1 MPMALLPA
9 HCQPIASLSPAHP
22 QELASCSQGI
32 HHELFPLIDLMR
44 RLDLVG
50 SNVAFFYSSAQD
62 MSRVCIHVYI
72 DINDMLYIYII
83 YIYIY
88 YVI

>member
-1 MPMALLPA
+1 MTLSKDRKYIAMPMALLPA

-50 SNVAFFYSSAQD
+50 SNVAFFTHLPK
-62 MSRVCIHVYI
+62 I
-72 DINDMLYIYII
+72 
-83 YIYIY
+83 
-88 YVI
+88 